1 MGYKRQR
8 KTLSLKFEDEP
19 GLEILAR
26 SVSVRRFLRVLAQVD
41 DMQSAPTQESIE
53 EVFSVFAEH
62 VISWT
67 LVDDDDE
74 PVPVGVDAL
83 LDDDFDWSVKLVMA
97 WVGAITGAMKLPP
110 LEMAK
115 PEDDEAD
122 PVESSIPMSPATPG

>member
-26 SVSVRRFLRVLAQVD
+26 SVSVRRFLRVLQQVD
-41 DMQSAPTQESIE
+41 EMQASPTQDSIV
-53 EVFSVFAEH
+53 EVFTVFAEH

-67 LVDDDDE
+67 LEDE
-74 PVPVGVDAL
+74 NDQPVPVGVDAL

-97 WVGAITGAMKLPP
+97 WVAAITGAMKLPP
-110 LEMAK
+110 LEVKA
-115 PEDDEAD
+115 PEAEAD
-122 PVESSIPMSPATPG
+122 PVESSIPMSPVMPG